1 MTSKDATVEP
11 IAVNPAKSDCVK
23 STPKIV
29 VTDSGSISAANTVI
43 GSKNAPTIIITLTK
57 SSFFMFPPLI
67 FSTP

>member
-29 VTDSGSISAANTVI
+29 VTGSSSLAKTGGMNANVASHSKQNMIS
-43 GSKNAPTIIITLTK
+43 L
-57 SSFFMFPPLI
+57 FMIPPL
-67 FSTP
+67 SKG